1 MDDILISRIREL
13 LTFGETNGLFVRP
26 RSANSLLELILGITA
41 GLFMEKRIV
50 TVDEG
55 REERKGPLEI
65 FRESIRKVV
74 RSTLS
79 LSPHKTADKS
89 RPKQKVISSSNS

>member
-41 GLFMEKRIV
+41 GLFIEKRIV

-79 LSPHKTADKS
+79 LVSHKAADKT